1 MRTTSAV
8 AVVVLVV
15 LAGCSGAL
23 GGAQG
28 SPAEGGTGGGDS
40 LEGTAPPEPTPD
52 AVPGIADGRLTN
64 ASALFAAHAE
74 SLESSGFAYRLS
86 THVASREADS
96 DLDPLRIVEHTR
108 AEAGGAPY
116 RTVVY
121 RAGGVAPN
129 QTRRTWGNESM
140 EAVNVTR
147 VGLTGNETTLE
158 IESPVTSSVAQ
169 SAGGLPDFV
178 KPGKWVVTGT
188 ENGNVV
194 LTADGFNASQFDIN
208 ATRYEGR
215 LVVSSSGV
223 IVNASVEITGQRD
236 RGEDALPF
244 VMTITYDLEST
255 DDISVTRP
263 SWVADA
269 LSESRQSRIE
279 VTGEEDGYV
288 AITNTGDEPIPAGSP
303 ILILKDEEGPWTELS
318 EPIAPGET
326 VYVYKRTS
334 QKVMVSREEPAGV
347 SQPLSGTYTI
357 RIRTPNFDEVIAEAT
372 VEV

>member
-1 MRTTSAV
+1 MRTTNAV

-23 GGAQG
+23 GGAQ
-28 SPAEGGTGGGDS
+28 SPAEDGTGGQDS
-40 LEGTAPPEPTPD
+40 VEETSPPEPTPD

-86 THVASREADS
+86 THIASREADS

-116 RTVVY
+116 RTVVD

-158 IESPVTSSVAQ
+158 TENPVSSSVAQ

-178 KPGKWVVTGT
+178 KPGEWVVTGT

-194 LTADGFNASQFDIN
+194 LTADGFNASQIGVN
-208 ATRYEGR
+208 ATGYEGR

-223 IVNASVEITGQRD
+223 IVNATVEVTGQRD

-279 VTGEEDGYV
+279 VTGEEGGYV

-303 ILILKDEEGPWTELS
+303 ILILKDGEGPWTELS

-326 VYVYKRTS
+326 VYVYKRTA
-334 QKVMVSREEPAGV
+334 QKVVVSREEPAGV
-347 SQPLSGTYTI
+347 SKPLNGAYTI
-357 RIRTPNFDEVIAEAT
+357 RIRTPDFDEVIAEAT